1 VAVELAQGGI
11 LCGHRFALGDQAVVT
26 DQIVSGRG
34 KEARTMGL
42 LMAGTE
48 KAMEIIEP
56 RSTAAMLAPGGGS
69 EEK

>member
-1 VAVELAQGGI
+1 
-11 LCGHRFALGDQAVVT
+11 
-26 DQIVSGRG
+26 
-34 KEARTMGL
+34 MGL